1 MASALANAA
10 GRAGERAP
18 RQPYAAAA
26 RELLRETLLDAARE
40 LLGQHG
46 WARVTMAQVAA
57 RAGVSRQTLY
67 NTFGSRDELAQALV
81 LREQE
86 RMLAGVEETIRAH
99 GDDPVRALT
108 AAVRWFLELAAHDP
122 ALRRALTD
130 EEPDG
135 MVPLLTTRGAPVV
148 LGAAAR
154 LAELIAAAW
163 PQAPR
168 ADVEIIADCLVR
180 LAISHAML
188 PAGEPATT
196 ARAIASLLAPVIE
209 RVLGAERESSGAKR

>member
-1 MASALANAA
+1 VAPASARE
-10 GRAGERAP
+10 GAP
-18 RQPYAAAA
+18 RPGYAAAA

-40 LLGQHG
+40 LLGERG
-46 WARVTMAQVAA
+46 WARVTMAEVAA

-86 RMLAGVEETIRAH
+86 RMLGGVEDTIRAH
-99 GDDPVRALT
+99 EDDPVCAL
-108 AAVRWFLELAAHDP
+108 AAALRWFLELAADDP

-130 EEPDG
+130 QDPGG

-154 LAELIAAAW
+154 LADLIAGAW
-163 PQAPR
+163 PQAQR

-188 PAGEPATT
+188 PGSEPAVT
-196 ARAIASLLAPVIE
+196 ARAVAALLAPVIE
-209 RVLGAERESSGAKR
+209 SVLGAAGASVSAR

>member
-1 MASALANAA
+1 VELASQS
-10 GRAGERAP
+10 AP
-18 RQPYAAAA
+18 RRYSEAA
-26 RELLRETLLDAARE
+26 RELLRTTLLDAARA
-40 LLGQHG
+40 LLGERG
-46 WARVTMAQVAA
+46 WARVTMADVAA

-86 RMLAGVEETIRAH
+86 RMLAGVAETIRAH
-99 GDDPVRALT
+99 RDDPVRALGE
-108 AAVRWFLELAAHDP
+108 AFEWFLAIAREDP

-130 EEPDG
+130 QEPDG

-154 LAELIAAAW
+154 LAELIRAQW
-163 PQAPR
+163 PQATR
-168 ADVEIIADCLVR
+168 AEVELISDCLVR

-188 PAGEPATT
+188 PTAEPAAT
-196 ARAIASLLAPVIE
+196 ARAIAALLAPQIE
-209 RVLGAERESSGAKR
+209 RVLG